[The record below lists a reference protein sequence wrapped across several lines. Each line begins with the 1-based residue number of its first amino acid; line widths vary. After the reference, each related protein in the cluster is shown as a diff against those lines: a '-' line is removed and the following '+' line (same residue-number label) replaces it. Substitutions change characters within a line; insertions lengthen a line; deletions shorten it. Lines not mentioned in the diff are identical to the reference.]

1 MGDAVRRLDE
11 ARSSLQAEALR
22 LLVIAQARHG
32 VGIPPANFPLTG
44 LVRRRPDLPPI
55 GLLSYAVETDG
66 MAREVGR
73 FIGWERM
80 EAGGASPVRDI
91 VWEQLRWLGVVSPR
105 ARRSDPFVEAT
116 FAYVAGYR
124 VRDTR
129 VAPREVTRVHYS
141 PRTSD

>member
-1 MGDAVRRLDE
+1 MGDAVRQLDD
-11 ARSSLQAEALR
+11 ARNSLQAEAVR
-22 LLVIAQARHG
+22 LLVIAQARNG
-32 VGIPPANFPLTG
+32 VRIPPAHSPLAG
-44 LVRRRPDLPPI
+44 LVRRRPDLPPV
-55 GLLSYAVETDG
+55 GLLCYAVETDG
-66 MAREVGR
+66 LAREVSQVIGR
-73 FIGWERM
+73 ERL

-129 VAPREVTRVHYS
+129 VTPREVTQVH
-141 PRTSD
+141 